1 MRQKLLKENPDPV
14 LIYYL
19 ILAAVLFCCGLIV
32 VLIKKNAVMVLMG
45 IELMLNAVNLNF
57 IAFSQYDSALMQ
69 GQFFTLFILVIAASE
84 AAVGLAIILNIY
96 SHFNSSDIRDANT
109 LQG

>member
-1 MRQKLLKENPDPV
+1 M
-14 LIYYL
+14 LIQYL

-32 VLIKKNAVMVLMG
+32 VLVKKNAVMILMG

-57 IAFSQYDSALMQ
+57 VAFSQYDSTLMQ
-69 GQFFTLFILVIAASE
+69 GQFFTLFIIVIAASE

>member
-1 MRQKLLKENPDPV
+1 M
-14 LIYYL
+14 I
-19 ILAAVLFCCGLIV
+19 
-32 VLIKKNAVMVLMG
+32 LMG

-57 IAFSQYDSALMQ
+57 VGFAQYDPIRVQ

-84 AAVGLAIILNIY
+84 AAVGLAIVLNLY
-96 SHFNSSDIRDANT
+96 NQFKTSDVREANN

>member
-1 MRQKLLKENPDPV
+1 M
-14 LIYYL
+14 
-19 ILAAVLFCCGLIV
+19 FCCGLIV
-32 VLIKKNAVMVLMG
+32 VLIKKNAVIVLMG

-57 IAFSQYDSALMQ
+57 VAFSQYDQALMQ

-96 SHFNSSDIRDANT
+96 SHFKSPDIRDANT